1 MKARSFLISAVFIGG
16 SVGFA
21 YAGPIS
27 QVSSPAGLFG
37 TPISDTQTGPYCSNP
52 GYKIPIDQYHMQLN
66 TGLPEPKYHMGEDWN
81 GKCGENTDEGY
92 PLHALADGK
101 VVFLDHDSVSGK
113 GKRLYIRYS
122 FPYAGASGDVATF
135 NSAYLHMQNINGGLT
150 WSQGVPGSGSN
161 VTKGQNVG
169 SLGKTGTTLA
179 HLHWEAHWDDV
190 IGVDDNPYK
199 NPLEIDHAL
208 KYRAPSLIVDDRR
221 DLRGYSVPADGR
233 WYYFIMQG
241 NAPSSTMYIM
251 RNGQR
256 KSLKNAIAAGWIPSQ
271 GIRHEIN
278 GSWYYYTDVDINF
291 FENGKKYAIN
301 ALVSGISQYILIP
314 RNGFQEDR
322 ARLDILH
329 AVEHNTGYVSVK
341 TETYGHDPNWTSDF
355 ELHQMK
361 FQLST
366 NQTVYVYQ
374 ATYKTNPLI
383 RFTNHYDTA
392 TKQPTGWVPIDWNR
406 LY

>member
-1 MKARSFLISAVFIGG
+1 MKARWIPLVAVLCG
-16 SVGFA
+16 SLAGFV
-21 YAGPIS
+21 YAD
-27 QVSSPAGLFG
+27 PAPTGLFG
-37 TPISDTQTGPYCSNP
+37 LPYNEYQTWPACNSSGWVPYGDPYSH
-52 GYKIPIDQYHMQLN
+52 QYHMQLN
-66 TGLPEPKYHMGEDWN
+66 EELSTPKYHMGEDWN
-81 GKCGENTDEGY
+81 GKCGANTDEDA
-92 PLHALADGK
+92 PLLAIAGGQ
-101 VVFLDHDSVSGK
+101 VMFLDDSPNGVVDGQ
-113 GKRLYIRYS
+113 GKRLYIRHS
-122 FPYAGASGDVATF
+122 FPYAPAPNDVTTF
-135 NSAYLHMQNINGGLT
+135 DSVFLHLKCME
-150 WSQGVPGSGSN
+150 PGIFEGST
-161 VTKGQNVG
+161 VTKGQTVAR
-169 SLGKTGTTLA
+169 LGKTGTIFA
-179 HLHWEAHWDDV
+179 HLHWEAQLDLTLQK
-190 IGVDDNPYK
+190 GRNPYEPP
-199 NPLEIDHAL
+199 PLTINHAL

-383 RFTNHYDTA
+383 SFTNHYDTA